1 MKWKWCNMK
10 GNFLLEKSLRE
21 TIEPLSNEEKGI
33 LFQGILDYVN
43 GIEPSLTGALK
54 SIFIPIKKEIDN
66 NEIKYQK
73 RCETNQENGSKGGAP
88 KGNQNARKKNNPEQP
103 KTTENNQTV
112 EKTQKN
118 NRKQHDA
125 RHISSI
131 HTSYIINQEKDNK
144 GVIGGEEEKT
154 TVEFLDSK
162 QKLYVDIIGYLNAKT
177 GSNYKASTPKTQKL
191 IDARLKEKFTLED
204 FKTVIDKKCLDWL
217 NDNKMK
223 QYLRPETLF
232 GTKFEGYLNQPT
244 KNITTNDL
252 PFEYWDF

>member
-1 MKWKWCNMK
+1 MK

-21 TIEPLSNEEKGI
+21 TIEPLDNVEKGI

-88 KGNQNARKKNNPEQP
+88 KGNQNAKKKNNQDQP

-112 EKTQKN
+112 EKVKKN

-125 RHISSI
+125 RHSTTNSS
-131 HTSYIINQEKDNK
+131 TSYITNQEKDK
-144 GVIGGEEEKT
+144 GVIGGEEKT
-154 TVEFLDSK
+154 IYDVIQEEYGRNISPMEYEIISNWLEQFDNELVLHAIKESVANEAKSLRYTERILERYRQNNINSVSEAQKAEEEFRKNKTGRNGKKKYDWEEEFLKD
-162 QKLYVDIIGYLNAKT
+162 V
-177 GSNYKASTPKTQKL
+177 
-191 IDARLKEKFTLED
+191 
-204 FKTVIDKKCLDWL
+204 
-217 NDNKMK
+217 
-223 QYLRPETLF
+223 
-232 GTKFEGYLNQPT
+232 
-244 KNITTNDL
+244 
-252 PFEYWDF
+252 